1 MCIIISLVACNRI
14 SSNSFKLEG
23 LIEGAEDGETLV
35 LYYSIQKNNEWHEI
49 ADTAKIINGKF
60 LFEGNIEE
68 LTAAELSFGYNSY
81 VPISVRIYLEPT
93 IMTLRIHKS
102 QPYAYE
108 LSGTK
113 VEKENIE
120 LRKELEAD
128 EKIYDKG
135 LARINNLLRQ
145 INSPIDNPAV
155 LDSLIN
161 LFQTEKEHTG
171 ATAIKIGKTY
181 LDFILKHNTY
191 RIVPDLLYLLTK
203 KELFSMDTL
212 KTIYNNLP
220 EQSKTSLMGKLAFNQ
235 IEYVESESEKDTD
248 TDTSKDTLIGNP
260 APDFTRKDFFGKT
273 ISLSDF
279 KNKRFVLLDFWA
291 SWCAPCIR
299 EIPKIKKL
307 YNTYSEKGLTIISI
321 SKDEDTTKWMNAIDK
336 YKLDQWPQILG
347 MPNENN
353 DGFTNDDIASVYHA
367 DAIPHFIFIDKQGKI
382 IAIWEYLGE
391 EQLIEMDKIL
401 NNL

>member
-1 MCIIISLVACNRI
+1 
-14 SSNSFKLEG
+14 
-23 LIEGAEDGETLV
+23 
-35 LYYSIQKNNEWHEI
+35 
-49 ADTAKIINGKF
+49 
-60 LFEGNIEE
+60 
-68 LTAAELSFGYNSY
+68 
-81 VPISVRIYLEPT
+81 
-93 IMTLRIHKS
+93 MTLRINKS
-102 QPYAYE
+102 QPYAYK

-128 EKIYDKG
+128 EKIYYKG
-135 LARINNLLRQ
+135 LARMDNLLKQ
-145 INSPIDNPAV
+145 INKQIKSPIDNPAV

-171 ATAIKIGKTY
+171 ATAIKIGKAY

-191 RIVPDLLYLLTK
+191 RIVPDLLRLVAVS
-203 KELFSMDTL
+203 ELFPMDTL

-220 EQSKTSLMGKLAFNQ
+220 EQSKTSLMGKLALKE
-235 IEYVESESEKDTD
+235 IEDVERESEKDTD
-248 TDTSKDTLIGNP
+248 TSEDTLTGNP

-279 KNKRFVLLDFWA
+279 KNKHFVLLDFWA

-299 EIPKIKKL
+299 EIPKIKNL

-321 SKDEDTTKWMNAIDK
+321 SIDKDTTKWMNAIDK
-336 YKLDQWPQILG
+336 YKLGQWPQILG

-367 DAIPHFIFIDKQGKI
+367 DAIPHFIFINKQGKI

-391 EQLIEMDKIL
+391 EQLIEMDKML
-401 NNL
+401 KN